1 MRFAVRTELIQFKTS
16 FDRLLVLVGL
26 VVGFLAIRAGQLDEE
41 VLGHTFEM
49 GGEYA

>member
-1 MRFAVRTELIQFKTS
+1 MLFAVRTEFIQFKTS
-16 FDRLLVLVGL
+16 FDRLLVLVRL
-26 VVGFLAIRAGQLDEE
+26 VVGFLTVRTGQLDEE